1 MNITAILESLQSDVE
16 TAAEGSEGSTAQAV
30 VRLGK
35 LLQASVRVELLDAL
49 SEAAAELSDQL
60 PTGRVEVRL
69 AGNDAS
75 LTFVREQEEEPA
87 EAAPEEDSA
96 RITLRLPES
105 LKAAAEAAA
114 SREGVSLNGW
124 LVRAVKQNL
133 GERRIRG
140 RHVRGFVQS

>member
-1 MNITAILESLQSDVE
+1 MNITAILEALQADVE
-16 TAAEGSEGSTAQAV
+16 AAGEGAEGATAQAV

-60 PTGRVEVRL
+60 PSGRVEVRV
-69 AGNDAS
+69 AGTDVS
-75 LTFVREQEEEPA
+75 LTFVRDQDED
-87 EAAPEEDSA
+87 AADVAPDEDSA

-114 SREGVSLNGW
+114 GREGVSLNGW
-124 LVRAVKQNL
+124 LVRAVKRNL
-133 GERRIRG
+133 GERKMRG
-140 RHVRGFVQS
+140 RRVFGYAQS

>member
-16 TAAEGSEGSTAQAV
+16 AASEGSEGATAQAV

-60 PTGRVEVRL
+60 PAGRVEVRV
-69 AGNDAS
+69 AGSDVS
-75 LTFVREQEEEPA
+75 LTFVGNQDEEAA
-87 EAAPEEDSA
+87 EAAPDEDSA

-105 LKAAAEAAA
+105 MKAAAEAAA
-114 SREGVSLNGW
+114 GREGVSLNGW
-124 LVRAVKQNL
+124 LVRAVKRNL
-133 GERRIRG
+133 GERRVRG
-140 RHVRGFVQS
+140 RHVRGFAQS